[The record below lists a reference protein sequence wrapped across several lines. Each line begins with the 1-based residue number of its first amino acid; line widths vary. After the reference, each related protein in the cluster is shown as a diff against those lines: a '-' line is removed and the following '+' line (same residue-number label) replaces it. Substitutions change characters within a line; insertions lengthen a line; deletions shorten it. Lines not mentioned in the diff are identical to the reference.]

1 MKKLIVILILL
12 TVIAGY
18 GETII
23 RKWRSYTNTT
33 HVSDLEIDGDIIY
46 MATWGGLLE
55 YDFSN
60 ESFEGPMKM
69 EDGLTDNELS
79 SIELLSDGILLIGS
93 KTAGINRIADGEFKM
108 PLGEENGLSSAKIF
122 ALESYGEKF
131 VAITNDG
138 ISIFSELP
146 VWPLPAVANYDQSNG
161 LSSANYNAIA
171 INNEGIL
178 YCGSENGIDYADLN
192 AEELV
197 WQQLNTSNSELGDNY
212 ITSISCKDLR
222 TAIGTKSGIYYFDD
236 LPTGRV
242 IEKYGEGVAYYPV
255 YLDQEGNIWASKGYW
270 DEDELKVLDSDE
282 EMIIKFGMDGSEIV
296 WSKDDLGTLTS
307 MVTCIKEF
315 QGGIAISTWG
325 EGILIYN
332 GDYWSEP
339 ITKNGIGANFTT
351 TLKIDDKDRLWVGN
365 GILSPPDTRR
375 GNRGLSVWDGYEWNN
390 YSSENSGLTS
400 NNINSIVPLDNDRF
414 WFTSY
419 SNLEAALTGINILD
433 YSNPE
438 NPEWDFYPYNSP
450 MGQLPTGNVGN
461 SFLGRDGNIWLCCYN
476 GGIALYNEAVE
487 QQHFFKGPDVMY
499 GDIPNA
505 KSNAIY
511 VYQGEHYTVVG
522 GWLMGFELWTGE
534 GLPETDESAYWEQ
547 PANQDFTNGHVF
559 DAVERHLTYEDE
571 IWIASSV
578 ALYRYNGETWFRYG
592 KESTKCQYLLGNET
606 STSWQPQKLD
616 IGVNDSPDWWYFEGQ
631 ERLYGGVS
639 TYPTALLVD
648 PFNNIWIGTET
659 NGICR
664 YDKDNNKFKTW
675 NMDNSPLLSNKINDL
690 AYDENTGI
698 MYIATPNGLN
708 SVMIGV
714 NDDENQEKELNK
726 ILVYPNPFYP
736 EKDELVMIENK
747 DHLTMPQGGT
757 TCNIYDLEGLLVR
770 ELELNNFQQF
780 EWNGTNSAKKK
791 CSSGVYFYLVSSSDG
806 DIERGKIIL
815 VR

>member
-212 ITSISCKDLR
+212 ITSISIRGDV
-222 TAIGTKSGIYYFDD
+222 TAIGTKSGISYVED
-236 LPTGRV
+236 LPTDRV
-242 IEKYGEGVAYYPV
+242 IEKFGEDVAYYPV
-255 YLDQEGNIWASKGYW
+255 YLDQEGNIWASKGFW

-282 EMIIKFGMDGSEIV
+282 DMIIKFGMDGSETV
-296 WSKDDLGTLTS
+296 WTKEDLGTINS
-307 MVTCIKEF
+307 MVTSIKEF

-332 GDYWSEP
+332 GDYWSDP
-339 ITKNGIGANFTT
+339 ITQNCIGANFTT
-351 TLKIDDKDRLWVGN
+351 TLKMDDMDRLWIGN

-400 NNINSIVPLDNDRF
+400 NNINSIVPLPNDKF

-419 SNLEAALTGINILD
+419 SNLAEAFAGINILD
-433 YSNPE
+433 YSNP
-438 NPEWDFYPYNSP
+438 NDPEWDFYFYGNPA
-450 MGQLPTGNVGN
+450 GQLPTGNVGN

-487 QQHFFKGPDVMY
+487 QQHFFMGPDVMY
-499 GDIPNA
+499 GEN
-505 KSNAIY
+505 SNAIY
-511 VYQGEHYTVVG
+511 TYQGEQYTLVG
-522 GWLMGFELWTGE
+522 GWLSGFELWTGE
-534 GLPETDESAYWEQ
+534 GFPETDESAYWEQ
-547 PANQDFTNGHVF
+547 PANQDFTNGHVY

-571 IWIASSV
+571 IWIATSI
-578 ALYRYNGETWFRYG
+578 ALYRYDGEDWFRYG
-592 KESTKCQYLLGNET
+592 KESTKCQYLTGTT
-606 STSWQPQKLD
+606 SSASWQPQKLD

-690 AYDENTGI
+690 VYDKNTGI

-714 NDDENQEKELNK
+714 NDDKNQEEELGN
-726 ILVYPNPFYP
+726 IIVYPNPFYP

-780 EWNGTNSAKKK
+780 EWDGTNSAEKK